1 MKTNTCLKLMIACS
15 VSLLFAL
22 YSCNT
27 GDNKSQPSNETV
39 TVEPVAEE
47 TQIDSIALA
56 LHELDSIMN
65 SGRLVH
71 LDVYELG
78 KLKSISVSVQKITS
92 EDQSLAYINFR
103 KDCGGEYYYS
113 WEDARLLANECPYF
127 LDAMNVIIEN
137 KTREVDHEERYAY
150 ITKDNMRLFSTASP
164 GKRWNIEL
172 SVDFH
177 KQNST
182 ITLSDKEL
190 EDLRDLILKGQKK
203 IEEIQ

>member
-1 MKTNTCLKLMIACS
+1 MKTNTCLKLLLVCS
-15 VSLLFAL
+15 VSLLFGL
-22 YSCNT
+22 FSCT
-27 GDNKSQPSNETV
+27 TTVNKNQPTNET
-39 TVEPVAEE
+39 TTEEPVVTE

-65 SGRLVH
+65 SGQLVH

-78 KLKSISVSVQKITS
+78 KLKSVSVSVQKITS
-92 EDQSLAYINFR
+92 VDHSLTYINFR

-113 WEDARLLANECPYF
+113 WEDARLLTEECPYF

-150 ITKDNMRLFSTASP
+150 ITKDNMRLFSTANP
-164 GKRWNIEL
+164 GKKWNIEL
-172 SVDFH
+172 SVDYR

-182 ITLSDKEL
+182 VTMSDKEL
-190 EDLRDLILKGQKK
+190 EELRDLIIKGQQK